1 MTTPDLPP
9 EALLQVATYLSQDS
23 YVACTRVCKS
33 WNLVFEELVWCNVK
47 LMDPSRMPPPDA
59 LLRHRDLIKDLSFK
73 LPKFHLAPDYFTL
86 QYPNLRSL
94 MVDCEYDDSCLNAMV
109 SNHTSLICFE
119 LATFLRMAS
128 LSLWK
133 SLSGLENLSV
143 LIIDERVEFGDDG
156 FGQINARL
164 ESLQLENVFL
174 WDPDPNTLRSM
185 IFPFIRELRLRN
197 IDKQYFDMVLDLM
210 ERCPGLEILEWGT
223 IQLLCLERFSRL
235 ASSRTWPRLRELTL
249 STLGRFHVVDMNL
262 AVVLQM
268 MTHID
273 TISIKRGFGPLSMAA
288 LRPHFA
294 MVRKLELSDGRVT
307 SEMVQ
312 EILTSC
318 PLLEVLSAPWLRSED
333 FLNGRP
339 WVCTDLRR
347 LEVDLVLRD
356 IDRVRPLIL
365 ERLSQLTHLNHL
377 LLGMFPVDDD
387 GNDVI
392 TPGLEDHFEML
403 AILCDREHFS
413 VCAIVNFMEK
423 EVEWMLRGWR
433 EWTHFEG
440 HLNMDPKID
449 AALRQ
454 RLRDHGI
461 VCD

>member
-143 LIIDERVEFGDDG
+143 LIIDERVEF
-156 FGQINARL
+156 
-164 ESLQLENVFL
+164 
-174 WDPDPNTLRSM
+174 
-185 IFPFIRELRLRN
+185 
-197 IDKQYFDMVLDLM
+197 
-210 ERCPGLEILEWGT
+210 
-223 IQLLCLERFSRL
+223 
-235 ASSRTWPRLRELTL
+235 
-249 STLGRFHVVDMNL
+249 DMNL